1 LGFILGYVLT
11 SYLTSN
17 FTMYSISITEVLI
30 ACFLVLLFPKKLEE
44 KLTNYFTYN
53 NKLDDNSVLL
63 LQGSNVIDKLNV
75 MSDIFDDL
83 SINNLSSFDYIEETR
98 EAITKYLINYVNDN
112 CYNCKNSSN
121 CIEKNNISKSVELII
136 SKLQNREVL
145 DFDILD
151 INCTKNDD
159 LIKNINDIYSNIK
172 IMKILKKQEEEN
184 SKKISKQSSNISDI
198 ISNIS
203 KDILNRSG
211 SNKKTLSDLRSELK
225 LYGYYI
231 YEDDFKNSKNNIEYT
246 IVTNILTDIDKQKKE
261 LISIVSN
268 ILETNMS
275 IKLIMSAS
283 KTSKTKIKFVS
294 STKYIADSFVIN
306 NSKEEISGDSYLITN
321 IENKHIIA
329 ISDGAGSGVK
339 ASKNSLSVINSLDKL
354 LNNGFSNKIIIDII
368 NNVINSKSDNDYAT
382 LDLCIIDLN
391 NTDSIYVKYGANK
404 TYIINKNKFTYINKE
419 NIPLGLLNE
428 FSYIPISKKLE
439 ENDVIIQF
447 SDGIVIEE
455 ELLKKININDTLD
468 NISNYII
475 NNSKCENDD
484 VTLIVT
490 KIKLNN

>member
-1 LGFILGYVLT
+1 
-11 SYLTSN
+11 
-17 FTMYSISITEVLI
+17 
-30 ACFLVLLFPKKLEE
+30 
-44 KLTNYFTYN
+44 
-53 NKLDDNSVLL
+53 
-63 LQGSNVIDKLNV
+63 
-75 MSDIFDDL
+75 
-83 SINNLSSFDYIEETR
+83 
-98 EAITKYLINYVNDN
+98 
-112 CYNCKNSSN
+112 
-121 CIEKNNISKSVELII
+121 
-136 SKLQNREVL
+136 
-145 DFDILD
+145 
-151 INCTKNDD
+151 
-159 LIKNINDIYSNIK
+159 
-172 IMKILKKQEEEN
+172 
-184 SKKISKQSSNISDI
+184 
-198 ISNIS
+198 
-203 KDILNRSG
+203 
-211 SNKKTLSDLRSELK
+211 
-225 LYGYYI
+225 
-231 YEDDFKNSKNNIEYT
+231 
-246 IVTNILTDIDKQKKE
+246 
-261 LISIVSN
+261 ISIVSN

-490 KIKLNN
+490 KIKLN